1 MQEARDN
8 YGNTDRFKKLD
19 NMEMKLTSTVKRI
32 ILAGSIILTAT
43 INACA
48 GSPAQA
54 GTSGVAP
61 YNTQEITPD
70 GTYMYARRDTCDLFM
85 DVYNPAPG
93 TDTIC
98 GGQKKPTIIFAFGGS
113 FARGSRDAESY
124 RPWFRAM
131 ADRGFR
137 IVSIDYRLGLKGYDK
152 VGVGQV
158 NELDHAIHIAVEDM
172 ISATVYILDNAET
185 MGIDP
190 SGIVISGSSA
200 GAITA
205 LQTEYEACNRT
216 RWASPLPEGFRYA
229 GVISFAGAILSRDG
243 KLKYASEPAPTLL
256 MHGTKDNVVP
266 YSQIKIFN
274 LGFFGS
280 DKIAERFRKFGY
292 VYNIFRH
299 KDHNHEI
306 SGAMY
311 QTIDE
316 QVMFL
321 ETDVIRK
328 SRCCIDAVIE
338 NPAIPFPED

>member
-8 YGNTDRFKKLD
+8 YGNTDRFKKHD

-190 SGIVISGSSA
+190 SGIVISGSS
-200 GAITA
+200 TA
-205 LQTEYEACNRT
+205 NTC
-216 RWASPLPEGFRYA
+216 S
-229 GVISFAGAILSRDG
+229 SFG
-243 KLKYASEPAPTLL
+243 
-256 MHGTKDNVVP
+256 
-266 YSQIKIFN
+266 
-274 LGFFGS
+274 
-280 DKIAERFRKFGY
+280 
-292 VYNIFRH
+292 
-299 KDHNHEI
+299 
-306 SGAMY
+306 
-311 QTIDE
+311 
-316 QVMFL
+316 
-321 ETDVIRK
+321 
-328 SRCCIDAVIE
+328 
-338 NPAIPFPED
+338 